1 MIVTSAEKFP
11 LPSVGTPSERKSSE
25 SAQPVW
31 VPDAEQSR
39 GFIQRRQLVALIP
52 SSQFHHVEFLMA
64 EPALSEVSAIEYH
77 VCIVP
82 TYRFPAG
89 RFREF
94 EERDHATVVACS
106 FEELLRHKFV
116 RYR

>member
-1 MIVTSAEKFP
+1 M
-11 LPSVGTPSERKSSE
+11 
-25 SAQPVW
+25 W
-31 VPDAEQSR
+31 VPNAEQSR
-39 GFIQRRQLVALIP
+39 GFIQRRQLVALVP
-52 SSQFHHVEFLMA
+52 SSQFQHFEFWIA

-82 TYRFPAG
+82 TYRFTAG

-94 EERDHATVVACS
+94 EERDHVTVVACS
-106 FEELLRHKFV
+106 FEELLSHKFV